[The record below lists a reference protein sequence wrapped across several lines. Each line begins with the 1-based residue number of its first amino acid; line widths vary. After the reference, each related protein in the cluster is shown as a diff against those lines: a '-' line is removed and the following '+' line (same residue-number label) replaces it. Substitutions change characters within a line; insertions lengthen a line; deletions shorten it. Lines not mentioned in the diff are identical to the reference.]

1 MLTHHIFYANAFFI
15 GDASFGLAAT
25 GVIFMRKSHYVKT
38 VNHKDIC
45 FLNALRCSGICT
57 KGQATKFIST
67 NRLKNFVL
75 DRTLE
80 KCSYISQRGIRSEI
94 YRISEQGKNWI
105 RQHIEILADRKYYS
119 STGTEHDICLMNKII
134 SLSADERASMRCEA
148 EIRDEFRERLDYYQ
162 KTHEYD
168 RYENLY
174 AAMQEHTISMP
185 DLGYGTNEYYEVVT
199 QSYTEEAII
208 AKIEAVEIVGGSL
221 TMERI

>member
-1 MLTHHIFYANAFFI
+1 
-15 GDASFGLAAT
+15 
-25 GVIFMRKSHYVKT
+25 
-38 VNHKDIC
+38 
-45 FLNALRCSGICT
+45 
-57 KGQATKFIST
+57 
-67 NRLKNFVL
+67 
-75 DRTLE
+75 
-80 KCSYISQRGIRSEI
+80 
-94 YRISEQGKNWI
+94 
-105 RQHIEILADRKYYS
+105 
-119 STGTEHDICLMNKII
+119 
-134 SLSADERASMRCEA
+134 MRCEA